1 MSGVAQW
8 MISPEGTML
17 ERGQMFLTAPNFV
30 SLLLFKDQQR
40 SGQFLVFSKSI
51 DPTMVK
57 IVGFASTSTL
67 LVAEINRRCTAT
79 LAKMRFCFSSPWFYR
94 WLEFGSETGDAKV
107 GEISLSL
114 LHSNGKQENGCKSS
128 QVPDADAC
136 VCFAKEMVNP
146 MRGILSEMTDSV

>member
-57 IVGFASTSTL
+57 IVGFGCDHCL
-67 LVAEINRRCTAT
+67 E
-79 LAKMRFCFSSPWFYR
+79 FDPFSHR